1 VEKLF
6 DNSKSFLV
14 LGSNERAKALEEV
27 PFRCFDGHRLTIG
40 RPSTIYQT
48 VSEEEFSE
56 VRKSLAAVRVLVVF
70 AAAAQGCLCHGVDEP
85 RDEAQSGE
93 DVDRRE
99 ELAERQERYVRRVL
113 GRNVPEPA
121 GGGG

>member
-1 VEKLF
+1 V
-6 DNSKSFLV
+6 
-14 LGSNERAKALEEV
+14 
-27 PFRCFDGHRLTIG
+27 
-40 RPSTIYQT
+40 
-48 VSEEEFSE
+48 EEEFSE

-113 GRNVPEPA
+113 GRNVAEPA